1 MPLNTGIVS
10 TGDQLFP
17 LMMTKKKQDASDS
30 FSKMLISVL
39 VHDLRQPFA
48 TLISAADMI
57 KYADHPLSEE
67 ELYMIFDHMR
77 HTASKSIKLLDGLVF
92 WMKSQSNGYTYEA
105 QPLHLRDLINNANGL
120 YIHDQ
125 ASKAIRIA
133 NTIPEHQLVHANKEM
148 LQFINRNILSNAT
161 KYSPPGGII
170 NISCSVEDNQ
180 ITVAFAD
187 QGMGIREDQL
197 ERLFNTQDT
206 RVLDSHYLQGAGIA
220 LSICQDMIWQMD
232 GKLWAESAYG
242 HGATFFYSLPLLA

>member
-1 MPLNTGIVS
+1 
-10 TGDQLFP
+10 
-17 LMMTKKKQDASDS
+17 
-30 FSKMLISVL
+30 MLISVL

-161 KYSPPGGII
+161 KYSPPGGTI
-170 NISCSVEDNQ
+170 NISCRVEDNQ

>member
-1 MPLNTGIVS
+1 MR
-10 TGDQLFP
+10 
-17 LMMTKKKQDASDS
+17 KKQDTSDS

-92 WMKSQSNGYTYEA
+92 WMKSQNNGYTC
-105 QPLHLRDLINNANGL
+105 QTQSLPLRELINNANGL
-120 YIHDQ
+120 YIYDQ
-125 ASKAIRIA
+125 ASKSISIS
-133 NTIPEHQLVHANKEM
+133 NTIPEHQLIHANKEM

-187 QGMGIREDQL
+187 QGMGIREEQL
-197 ERLFNTQDT
+197 ERLFSVQDT

-220 LSICQDMIWQMD
+220 LSICQDMIWQME
-232 GKLWAESAYG
+232 GKLWAESSYG
-242 HGATFFYSLPLLA
+242 HGATFFYSLPLPAPGLPL